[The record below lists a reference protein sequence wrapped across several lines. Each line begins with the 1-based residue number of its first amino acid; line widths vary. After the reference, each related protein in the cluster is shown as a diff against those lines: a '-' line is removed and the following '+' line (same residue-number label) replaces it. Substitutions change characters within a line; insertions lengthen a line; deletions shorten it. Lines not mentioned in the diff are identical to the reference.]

1 MKRLAYT
8 AAPLALALALAAAA
22 PALASDFFPPSP
34 VPSTRDNPKTATT
47 ATTRTDKAAK
57 NQTREFILNKKIV
70 KTTKPT
76 GAETTPNAKTPG
88 AL

>member
-1 MKRLAYT
+1 MKRLAL
-8 AAPLALALALAAAA
+8 AAATLALALAAAA

-34 VPSTRDNPKTATT
+34 VPSTRDNPKTAAT
-47 ATTRTDKAAK
+47 ATTTRTDKAAK

-76 GAETTPNAKTPG
+76 GGETTPSAKTPG

>member
-1 MKRLAYT
+1 MKRLAY
-8 AAPLALALALAAAA
+8 AAATLALALAAAA

-34 VPSTRDNPKTATT
+34 VPSTRDNPKTTT
-47 ATTRTDKAAK
+47 ATTRTDKTTQ

-76 GAETTPNAKTPG
+76 GAAPTPNAKTPG

>member
-1 MKRLAYT
+1 MKRLAY
-8 AAPLALALALAAAA
+8 AAAILSLALAAAA

-34 VPSTRDNPKTATT
+34 VPSTRNNPKTATT
-47 ATTRTDKAAK
+47 VTTRTDKAAQ
-57 NQTREFILNKKIV
+57 NQTREFILNRKIV

-76 GAETTPNAKTPG
+76 GGQTTPNTKTPG

>member
-1 MKRLAYT
+1 MKRLAY
-8 AAPLALALALAAAA
+8 AAATLSLALAVAA

-34 VPSTRDNPKTATT
+34 VPSTRNNPKTATT
-47 ATTRTDKAAK
+47 VTTRTDKAAQ
-57 NQTREFILNKKIV
+57 NQTRDFILNKKIV

-76 GAETTPNAKTPG
+76 GGETTPGTKTPG

>member
-1 MKRLAYT
+1 MKRLAY
-8 AAPLALALALAAAA
+8 AAAILSLTLAAAA
-22 PALASDFFPPSP
+22 PALANDFFPPSP
-34 VPSTRDNPKTATT
+34 VPSTRNNPKTTTT
-47 ATTRTDKAAK
+47 ATTRTDKAAQ

-76 GAETTPNAKTPG
+76 GGETTPSTKTPG

>member
-1 MKRLAYT
+1 MKRLAL
-8 AAPLALALALAAAA
+8 AAATLALALAATA

-34 VPSTRDNPKTATT
+34 VPSTRNNPKASTT
-47 ATTRTDKAAK
+47 ATTRTDKPTQ

-76 GAETTPNAKTPG
+76 GGETTPNVKTPG

>member
-1 MKRLAYT
+1 MKRLAL
-8 AAPLALALALAAAA
+8 AAATLALALAAAA
-22 PALASDFFPPSP
+22 PTLASDFFPPSP
-34 VPSTRDNPKTATT
+34 VPSTRDNPKTAAT

-76 GAETTPNAKTPG
+76 GGETTPSAKTPG

>member
-1 MKRLAYT
+1 MKRLAC
-8 AAPLALALALAAAA
+8 AAATALALATAA
-22 PALASDFFPPSP
+22 PVLASDFYPPSP

-57 NQTREFILNKKIV
+57 NQTREFILNRKIV
-70 KTTKPT
+70 RTTKPT
-76 GAETTPNAKTPG
+76 DGQSTPNPRTPG

>member
-1 MKRLAYT
+1 MKRLAY
-8 AAPLALALALAAAA
+8 AAATLALALAAAA
-22 PALASDFFPPSP
+22 PALSSDFFPPSP

-47 ATTRTDKAAK
+47 VTTRTDKAAK
-57 NQTREFILNKKIV
+57 NQTRDFILSKKIV

-76 GAETTPNAKTPG
+76 GGETTPNAKTPG

>member
-1 MKRLAYT
+1 MKRLAL
-8 AAPLALALALAAAA
+8 AAATLALALAAAA

-34 VPSTRDNPKTATT
+34 VPSTRDNPKTAAT

-76 GAETTPNAKTPG
+76 GGETTPSAKTPG

>member
-1 MKRLAYT
+1 MKRLAY
-8 AAPLALALALAAAA
+8 AAAILSLTLAAAA
-22 PALASDFFPPSP
+22 PALANDFFPPSP
-34 VPSTRDNPKTATT
+34 VPSTRNNPKTSATT
-47 ATTRTDKAAK
+47 ATTRTDKAAQ

-76 GAETTPNAKTPG
+76 GGETTPNAKTPG